1 MKLNYGKTI
10 YTFRFGGEAMT
21 VNNIVQAWL
30 TANRFSLVNNFDE
43 TYYYNYDAWYGDRCF
58 QYAIEGDIITVYA
71 WTISIKNKFV
81 MLDSG
86 ALNNMSGN
94 AYKELLNTL
103 FSEITANCAP
113 NPPQNIVA
121 PQASAPS
128 QNPAA
133 PQNAATVQNNE
144 APQYTAPVQ
153 NTAVPQYTAPVQN
166 TAAPQ
171 YTAPVQNTAASQ
183 YADPAQNPNPA
194 QNPYAG
200 VPDSAQFTDVFEKD
214 ILDKNS
220 QLCNIGFILS
230 IIGLFISMFGMM
242 YGFFIYF
249 IEIYFAYRGLKS
261 YVKGR
266 AIAIFILTGISI
278 LIIILKLVLR

>member
-103 FSEITANCAP
+103 FSEITAKCAP

-121 PQASAPS
+121 PQAAAPS

-144 APQYTAPVQ
+144 APQYTASVQ
-153 NTAVPQYTAPVQN
+153 NTAVPQYTAPAQN
-166 TAAPQ
+166 PAMPQ
-171 YTAPVQNTAASQ
+171 YTA
-183 YADPAQNPNPA
+183 PA